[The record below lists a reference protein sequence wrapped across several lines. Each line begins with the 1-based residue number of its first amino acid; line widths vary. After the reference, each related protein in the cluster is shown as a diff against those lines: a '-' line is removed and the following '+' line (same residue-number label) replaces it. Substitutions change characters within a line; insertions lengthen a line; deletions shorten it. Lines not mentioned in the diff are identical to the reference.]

1 MAVRTHPYFPLDLH
15 LPDYVPLQVDFDY
28 ILGIFFL
35 AIVVI
40 SGSTWKLSGLCA
52 MHTTVFAAI
61 PASPALCKIKSGAG
75 RHKHLSTAE
84 RVLACWFMVT
94 GAIHF
99 VIEGWVVAK
108 ADFYKDASGNYL
120 SDTWKEYSKA
130 DSRYASRDTFII
142 AMEAI
147 TAFLWGPLCPLLV
160 HGIFS
165 VKPWRYTLMTIIS
178 VGQIYGDVLYF
189 GTCFLEGFIHSRPEP
204 LYFWFYF
211 VIVNA
216 IWIVVPF
223 LCIGH
228 AWGKISTAVGKPKAK
243 RT

>member
-40 SGSTWKLSGLCA
+40 SGSTWKLS
-52 MHTTVFAAI
+52 
-61 PASPALCKIKSGAG
+61 G